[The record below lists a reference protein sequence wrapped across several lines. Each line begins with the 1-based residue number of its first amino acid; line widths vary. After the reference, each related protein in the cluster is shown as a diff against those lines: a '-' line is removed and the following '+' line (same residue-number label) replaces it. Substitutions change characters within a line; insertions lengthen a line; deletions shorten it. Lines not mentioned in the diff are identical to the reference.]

1 MTTRESSLD
10 PETRRERKRAQTQE
24 WSQRN
29 PEKVKEKGRVYRRK
43 NRGRLR
49 AKHIAWSAA
58 NAEKV
63 RADKARW
70 QAANAEKTRAS
81 SVQYYRALRATMID
95 AYGGVC
101 SCCGETEEIFLTLA
115 RTDDE
120 SGAGRPGP
128 GRMSAA
134 LLRQLRDAEWP
145 RAGFRLLCRNCQHAV
160 SMLGAC
166 PHGKRGLA
174 TQTEASSAG

>member
-1 MTTRESSLD
+1 VTTREFPLD
-10 PETRRERKRAQTQE
+10 LEARRERKRTQSRE

-29 PEKVKEKGRVYRRK
+29 PDKVKEKRRVYRRE
-43 NRGRLR
+43 NRARLR

-70 QAANAEKTRAS
+70 QATHPKKTRAS
-81 SVQYYRALRATMID
+81 SAQYYRTLRATMIA
-95 AYGGVC
+95 AYGGTC

-115 RTDDE
+115 RTDVE
-120 SGAGRPGP
+120 SATGRPSS

-134 LLRQLRDAEWP
+134 LLRQLRDASWP
-145 RAGFRLLCRNCQHAV
+145 QAGFRLLCRNCQHAV
-160 SMLGAC
+160 SMLGRC
-166 PHGKRGLA
+166 PHG
-174 TQTEASSAG
+174 

>member
-1 MTTRESSLD
+1 VTTREFPLD
-10 PETRRERKRAQTQE
+10 LEARRERKRTQSRE

-29 PEKVKEKGRVYRRK
+29 PDKVKEKRRVYRRE
-43 NRGRLR
+43 NRARLR
-49 AKHIAWSAA
+49 AKHIAWAAA

-63 RADKARW
+63 RAAKARW
-70 QAANAEKTRAS
+70 QSAHAEKTRAS
-81 SVQYYRALRATMID
+81 SVHYYQMLRATMIT
-95 AYGGVC
+95 AYGGAC
-101 SCCGETEEIFLTLA
+101 SCCGEREEIFLTLA

-134 LLRQLRDAEWP
+134 LLRQLRDAGWP

-166 PHGKRGLA
+166 PHG
-174 TQTEASSAG
+174 